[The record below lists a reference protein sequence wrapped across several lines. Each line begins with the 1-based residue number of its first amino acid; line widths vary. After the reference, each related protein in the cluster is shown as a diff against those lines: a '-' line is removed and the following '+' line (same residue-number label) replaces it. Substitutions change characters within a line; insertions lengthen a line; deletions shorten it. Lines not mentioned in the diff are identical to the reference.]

1 MLYLAEVQKKGG
13 GVFTGGKTEL
23 KLLAYQRADSWSAVP
38 NEEIIP
44 AEEASNLNAGV
55 LVLVDLTPNKQ
66 VQKLRQDTPGEL
78 LKILQSFSRQ
88 LEKYKKES
96 EEIEQWKESLMFQ
109 SEELQRREEEV
120 QGREEEVKS
129 KLQQLEQIQ
138 AESSKL
144 AQERQQME
152 LVRAEASQLQAE
164 LDKSRQELDAAWEQL
179 RQQQA
184 EFQKTGK
191 LDEAQAQHLQELVDY
206 LAQTTISI
214 DSVNE
219 PLNLAFEILSN
230 QQSVIA
236 EYQQQLEN
244 HRQTVQEQ
252 QQAVDSKSA
261 ELQGQW
267 QAWHEAQKTLN
278 EQQVLLKVQQSTLQ
292 LKQESALMLRQYLQ
306 QEYELQESLRQEGG
320 SASVN
325 VSENSD
331 LNELE
336 KMPLENLPS
345 MVLSLQQN
353 LQNLFPF
360 VIGQVEELVEEQRNN
375 QQEAYQM
382 LYETLVG
389 QWRNLLQ
396 LQGKLTQHQVVLGRK
411 LRLPEPSTGGA
422 SFSVSVQLM
431 VSKIEELRQS
441 QTEKLQ
447 DIENEIAQMEPS
459 IQEML
464 DRLNQDL
471 SAHQAKYLELT
482 QQEEALREQRRSLA
496 ELSGQ
501 LSLYEEMLQPQ
512 LAKLAELRQKLET
525 AVESLNQVQETGNC
539 QQQAIAQIRD
549 VVMSLVNPPAA

>member
-13 GVFTGGKTEL
+13 GVFTGGKAEL
-23 KLLAYQRADSWSAVP
+23 KLLACQRADSWSAVP

-55 LVLVDLTPNKQ
+55 LVLVDLTPSKQ

-88 LEKYKKES
+88 IEKYKKES
-96 EEIEQWKESLMFQ
+96 EEIEQWKESLIFQ

-120 QGREEEVKS
+120 QG
-129 KLQQLEQIQ
+129 KLEQLEQVH
-138 AESSKL
+138 AESEKL
-144 AQERQQME
+144 AQERQQMDS
-152 LVRAEASQLQAE
+152 VRAEASQLQAE
-164 LDKSRQELDAAWEQL
+164 LDKNRQELDTAWEQL

-184 EFQKTGK
+184 EFQQTGK

-206 LAQTTISI
+206 LAQTTISV

-230 QQSVIA
+230 QQSAIA
-236 EYQQQLEN
+236 SYQQQLDN

-278 EQQVLLKVQQSTLQ
+278 EQQALLKVQQSTLQ

-345 MVLSLQQN
+345 VVLSLQQD

-411 LRLPEPSTGGA
+411 LRLPEPSTGGSA
-422 SFSVSVQLM
+422 SSVSVQPM

-447 DIENEIAQMEPS
+447 NIENEIAQMEPS

-464 DRLNQDL
+464 DRLNQEFSDQEASHL
-471 SAHQAKYLELT
+471 NLR
-482 QQEEALREQRRSLA
+482 QQEEALIAQRRSLA

-512 LAKLAELRQKLET
+512 VAKLAELRQKLET
-525 AVESLNQVQETGNC
+525 AVESLNQVQETGNY

-549 VVMSLVNPPAA
+549 VVIGLIDPPSA

>member
-13 GVFTGGKTEL
+13 GVFTGGKAEL
-23 KLLAYQRADSWSAVP
+23 KLLACQRADSWSAIP

-44 AEEASNLNAGV
+44 AEEASNLNAGM

-96 EEIEQWKESLMFQ
+96 EEIEQWKESLIFQ

-120 QGREEEVKS
+120 QG
-129 KLQQLEQIQ
+129 KLEQLEQIH
-138 AESSKL
+138 AESEKL
-144 AQERQQME
+144 ARERQQIE
-152 LVRAEASQLQAE
+152 SVRAEISQLQAE
-164 LDKSRQELDAAWEQL
+164 LDKNRQELDRAWEQL

-184 EFQKTGK
+184 EFQQTGK
-191 LDEAQAQHLQELVDY
+191 LDERAAQRLQELVDY
-206 LAQTTISI
+206 LAQTKISV

-219 PLNLAFEILSN
+219 PLNLAFEILSS
-230 QQSVIA
+230 QHSVIA
-236 EYQQQLEN
+236 EYQQRLQN
-244 HRQTVQEQ
+244 IRQTVQEQ

-261 ELQGQW
+261 ELQLQW
-267 QAWHEAQKTLN
+267 QAWHETQKTLN
-278 EQQVLLKVQQSTLQ
+278 EQQALLKVQQSTLQ
-292 LKQESALMLRQYLQ
+292 LKQESVLMLRQYLQ
-306 QEYELQESLRQEGG
+306 QEYELQEFLRQEGG

-325 VSENSD
+325 LSENSD

-345 MVLSLQQN
+345 VVLSLQQD

-411 LRLPEPSTGGA
+411 LRLPEPSTGG
-422 SFSVSVQLM
+422 SPLLSVPAM
-431 VSKIEELRQS
+431 IRKIEEIRQL

-447 DIENEIAQMEPS
+447 SLENEIAQMQPS

-464 DRLNQDL
+464 DRLNQEFSDQEASHLDL
-471 SAHQAKYLELT
+471 R
-482 QQEEALREQRRSLA
+482 QQEEALIAQRRSLA

-501 LSLYEEMLQPQ
+501 LSLYEEMLQPEV
-512 LAKLAELRQKLET
+512 AKLAELRQKLAA
-525 AVESLNQVQETGNC
+525 AVESLNQVQETSNY
-539 QQQAIAQIRD
+539 QQQAIGQIRD
-549 VVMSLVNPPAA
+549 VVIGLINPPSA

>member
-1 MLYLAEVQKKGG
+1 
-13 GVFTGGKTEL
+13 
-23 KLLAYQRADSWSAVP
+23 
-38 NEEIIP
+38 
-44 AEEASNLNAGV
+44 LNAGV

-88 LEKYKKES
+88 IEKYKKES

-120 QGREEEVKS
+120 QG
-129 KLQQLEQIQ
+129 KLEQLEQIH
-138 AESSKL
+138 AESERL
-144 AQERQQME
+144 AQERQQMDS
-152 LVRAEASQLQAE
+152 VRAEASQLQAE
-164 LDKSRQELDAAWEQL
+164 LDKNRLELDTAWEQL

-184 EFQKTGK
+184 EFQQTGK

-206 LAQTTISI
+206 LAQTTISV

-230 QQSVIA
+230 QQSAIA
-236 EYQQQLEN
+236 SYQQRLEN

-252 QQAVDSKSA
+252 QKAVDSKSA

-278 EQQVLLKVQQSTLQ
+278 EQQAFLKVQQSTLQ
-292 LKQESALMLRQYLQ
+292 LKQDSALMLRQYLQ
-306 QEYELQESLRQEGG
+306 QEYELQESLRLEGG

-325 VSENSD
+325 LSENSD

-345 MVLSLQQN
+345 VVLSLQQD

-396 LQGKLTQHQVVLGRK
+396 LQGKLTQYQVVLGRK
-411 LRLPEPSTGGA
+411 LRLPEPPTGG
-422 SFSVSVQLM
+422 SPSSVSVQPM
-431 VSKIEELRQS
+431 VSKIEELRQF

-464 DRLNQDL
+464 DRLNQEFSDREASHLDL
-471 SAHQAKYLELT
+471 R
-482 QQEEALREQRRSLA
+482 QQEEALIAQRRSLA

-512 LAKLAELRQKLET
+512 VAKLAELRQKLEM
-525 AVESLNQVQETGNC
+525 AVESLNQVQETGNY

-549 VVMSLVNPPAA
+549 VLIDLVNPPSA

>member
-13 GVFTGGKTEL
+13 GVFTGGKAEL
-23 KLLAYQRADSWSAVP
+23 KLLACQRADSWSAIP

-44 AEEASNLNAGV
+44 AEEASNLNAGM

-66 VQKLRQDTPGEL
+66 VQRLRQDTPGEL

-96 EEIEQWKESLMFQ
+96 EEIEQWKESLIFQ

-120 QGREEEVKS
+120 QG
-129 KLQQLEQIQ
+129 KLEQLEQIH
-138 AESSKL
+138 AESEKL
-144 AQERQQME
+144 ARERQQIE
-152 LVRAEASQLQAE
+152 SVRAEISQLQAE
-164 LDKSRQELDAAWEQL
+164 LDKNRQELDRAWEQL

-184 EFQKTGK
+184 EFQQTGK
-191 LDEAQAQHLQELVDY
+191 LDERAAQRLQELVDY
-206 LAQTTISI
+206 LAQTKISV

-219 PLNLAFEILSN
+219 PLNLAFEILSS
-230 QQSVIA
+230 QHSVIA
-236 EYQQQLEN
+236 EYQQRLQN
-244 HRQTVQEQ
+244 IRQTVQEQ

-261 ELQGQW
+261 ELQLQW
-267 QAWHEAQKTLN
+267 QAWHETQKTLN
-278 EQQVLLKVQQSTLQ
+278 EQQALLKVQQSTLQ
-292 LKQESALMLRQYLQ
+292 LKQESVLMLRQYLQ
-306 QEYELQESLRQEGG
+306 QEYELQEFLRQEGG

-345 MVLSLQQN
+345 VVLSLQQD

-411 LRLPEPSTGGA
+411 LRLPEPSTGG
-422 SFSVSVQLM
+422 SLLLSVPAM
-431 VSKIEELRQS
+431 IRKIEEIRQL

-447 DIENEIAQMEPS
+447 SLENEIAQMQPS

-464 DRLNQDL
+464 DRLNQEFSDQEASHLDL
-471 SAHQAKYLELT
+471 R
-482 QQEEALREQRRSLA
+482 QQEEALIAQRRSLA

-512 LAKLAELRQKLET
+512 VAKLAELRQKLET
-525 AVESLNQVQETGNC
+525 AVESLNQVQETGNY
-539 QQQAIAQIRD
+539 QQQAIGQIRD
-549 VVMSLVNPPAA
+549 VVIGLINPPSA

>member
-13 GVFTGGKTEL
+13 GVFTGGKAEL
-23 KLLAYQRADSWSAVP
+23 KLLACQRADSWSAIP

-44 AEEASNLNAGV
+44 AEEASNLNAGM

-66 VQKLRQDTPGEL
+66 VQRLRQDTPGEL

-96 EEIEQWKESLMFQ
+96 EEIEQWKESLIFQ

-120 QGREEEVKS
+120 QG
-129 KLQQLEQIQ
+129 KLEQLEQIH
-138 AESSKL
+138 AESEKL
-144 AQERQQME
+144 ARERQQIE
-152 LVRAEASQLQAE
+152 SVRAEISQLQAE
-164 LDKSRQELDAAWEQL
+164 LDKNRQELDRAWEQL

-184 EFQKTGK
+184 EFQQTGK
-191 LDEAQAQHLQELVDY
+191 LDERAAQRLQELVDY
-206 LAQTTISI
+206 LAQTKISV

-219 PLNLAFEILSN
+219 PLNLAFEILSS
-230 QQSVIA
+230 QHSVIA
-236 EYQQQLEN
+236 EYQQRLQN
-244 HRQTVQEQ
+244 IRQTVQEQ

-261 ELQGQW
+261 ELQLQW
-267 QAWHEAQKTLN
+267 QAWHETQKTLN
-278 EQQVLLKVQQSTLQ
+278 EQQALLKVQQSTLQ
-292 LKQESALMLRQYLQ
+292 LKQESVLMLRQYLQ
-306 QEYELQESLRQEGG
+306 QEYELQEFLRQEGG

-325 VSENSD
+325 LSENSD

-345 MVLSLQQN
+345 VVLSLQQD

-411 LRLPEPSTGGA
+411 LRLPEPSTGG
-422 SFSVSVQLM
+422 SPLLSVPAM
-431 VSKIEELRQS
+431 IRKIEEIRQL

-447 DIENEIAQMEPS
+447 SLESEIAQMQPS

-464 DRLNQDL
+464 DRLNQEFSDQEASHLDL
-471 SAHQAKYLELT
+471 R
-482 QQEEALREQRRSLA
+482 QQEEALIAQRRSLA

-501 LSLYEEMLQPQ
+501 LSLYEEMLQPEV
-512 LAKLAELRQKLET
+512 AKLAELRQKLEA
-525 AVESLNQVQETGNC
+525 AVESLNQVQETSNY
-539 QQQAIAQIRD
+539 QQQAIGQIRD
-549 VVMSLVNPPAA
+549 VVIGLINPLSA

>member
-13 GVFTGGKTEL
+13 GVFTGGKAEL
-23 KLLAYQRADSWSAVP
+23 KLLACQRADSWSAIP

-44 AEEASNLNAGV
+44 AEEASNLNAGM

-66 VQKLRQDTPGEL
+66 VQRLRQDTPGEL

-96 EEIEQWKESLMFQ
+96 EEIEQWKESLIFQ

-120 QGREEEVKS
+120 QG
-129 KLQQLEQIQ
+129 KLEQLEQIH
-138 AESSKL
+138 AESEKL
-144 AQERQQME
+144 ARERQQIE
-152 LVRAEASQLQAE
+152 SVRAEISQLQAE
-164 LDKSRQELDAAWEQL
+164 LDKNRQELDRAWEQL

-184 EFQKTGK
+184 EFQQTGK
-191 LDEAQAQHLQELVDY
+191 LDERAAQRLQELVDY
-206 LAQTTISI
+206 LAQTKISV

-219 PLNLAFEILSN
+219 PLNLAFEILSS
-230 QQSVIA
+230 QHSVIA
-236 EYQQQLEN
+236 EYQQRLQN
-244 HRQTVQEQ
+244 IRQTVQEQ

-261 ELQGQW
+261 ELQLQW
-267 QAWHEAQKTLN
+267 QAWHETQKTLN
-278 EQQVLLKVQQSTLQ
+278 EQQALLKVQQSTLQ
-292 LKQESALMLRQYLQ
+292 LKQESVLMLRQYLQ
-306 QEYELQESLRQEGG
+306 QEYELQEFLRQEGG

-325 VSENSD
+325 LSENSD

-345 MVLSLQQN
+345 VVLSLQQD

-411 LRLPEPSTGGA
+411 LRLPEPSTGG
-422 SFSVSVQLM
+422 SPLLSVPAM
-431 VSKIEELRQS
+431 IRKIEEIRQL

-447 DIENEIAQMEPS
+447 SLENEIAQMQPS

-464 DRLNQDL
+464 DRLNQEFSDQEASHLDL
-471 SAHQAKYLELT
+471 R
-482 QQEEALREQRRSLA
+482 QQEEALIAQRRSLA

-512 LAKLAELRQKLET
+512 VAKLAELRQKLET
-525 AVESLNQVQETGNC
+525 AVESLNQVQETGNY
-539 QQQAIAQIRD
+539 QQQAIGQIRD
-549 VVMSLVNPPAA
+549 VVIGLINPPSA

>member
-13 GVFTGGKTEL
+13 GVFTGGKAEL
-23 KLLAYQRADSWSAVP
+23 KLLACQRADSWSAIP

-44 AEEASNLNAGV
+44 AEEASNLNAGM

-66 VQKLRQDTPGEL
+66 VQRLRQDTPGEL

-96 EEIEQWKESLMFQ
+96 EEIEQWKESLIFQ

-120 QGREEEVKS
+120 QG
-129 KLQQLEQIQ
+129 KLEQLEQIH
-138 AESSKL
+138 AESEKL
-144 AQERQQME
+144 ARERQQIE
-152 LVRAEASQLQAE
+152 SVRAEISQLQAE
-164 LDKSRQELDAAWEQL
+164 LDKNRQELDRAWEQL

-184 EFQKTGK
+184 EFQQTGK
-191 LDEAQAQHLQELVDY
+191 LDERAAQRLQELVDY
-206 LAQTTISI
+206 LAQTKISV

-219 PLNLAFEILSN
+219 PLNLAFEILSS
-230 QQSVIA
+230 QHSVIA
-236 EYQQQLEN
+236 EYQQRLQN
-244 HRQTVQEQ
+244 IRQTVQEQ

-261 ELQGQW
+261 ELQLQW
-267 QAWHEAQKTLN
+267 QAWHETQKTLN
-278 EQQVLLKVQQSTLQ
+278 EQQALLKVQQSTLQ
-292 LKQESALMLRQYLQ
+292 LKQESVLMLRQYLQ
-306 QEYELQESLRQEGG
+306 QEYELQEFLRQEGG

-325 VSENSD
+325 LSENSD

-345 MVLSLQQN
+345 VVLSLQQD

-411 LRLPEPSTGGA
+411 LRLPEPSTGG
-422 SFSVSVQLM
+422 SPLLSVPAM
-431 VSKIEELRQS
+431 IRKIEEIRQL

-447 DIENEIAQMEPS
+447 SLENEIAQMQPS

-464 DRLNQDL
+464 DRLNQEFSDQEASHLDL
-471 SAHQAKYLELT
+471 R
-482 QQEEALREQRRSLA
+482 QQEEALIAQRRSLA

-501 LSLYEEMLQPQ
+501 LSLYEEMLQPEV
-512 LAKLAELRQKLET
+512 AKLAELRQKLEA
-525 AVESLNQVQETGNC
+525 AVESLNQVQETSNY
-539 QQQAIAQIRD
+539 QQQAIGQIRD
-549 VVMSLVNPPAA
+549 VVIGLINPPSA